1 MKDKQAREVQK
12 LTRRI
17 AFRYGLIKK
26 HHTKMVE
33 DILRAKEICD
43 QKMDM
48 APSIEFEIAMN
59 QCRTTIES
67 IGADVKSHDAGLGI
81 QGH

>member
-1 MKDKQAREVQK
+1 
-12 LTRRI
+12 
-17 AFRYGLIKK
+17 
-26 HHTKMVE
+26 MVE
-33 DILRAKEICD
+33 DILRAKEIVD

-48 APSIEFEIAMN
+48 EPSIEFEIAMN
-59 QCRTTIES
+59 QCRTTLES